1 MNPLPLPVPL
11 AAAEVSSVDTELPAY
26 LFLHELTSRG
36 YVHAVVR
43 DLPVAHTPDVLPEGH
58 QLVLGVDNTAG
69 HDHVALVEDCV
80 VWLESWRRGGRL
92 RVAAAHPEAARR
104 VTEQLLSRL
113 TPSSGPG
120 QVRVEFADAQTGS
133 RHIDLDVTPWPQ
145 ISHLYPAAVVA
156 SMQRLAAHEPTD
168 DDPRLLL
175 WHGRPGTGKTTA
187 LRALLDA
194 WRDWTAPVVVSDPG
208 SLLTDGR
215 YLRRILLDQPD
226 DDAAWRL
233 IVMEDAEALLRAHQ
247 GGSAV
252 GKMLNLADGLLGQ
265 GLRCLFLLTTN
276 QGLDQV
282 HPALLRP
289 GRCLSLVEF
298 APLSPSEASVLRGEA
313 IARPMTLAE
322 VMSREVDVVIDLHP
336 DVGTYL
342 YL

>member
-156 SMQRLAAHEPTD
+156 SMQRLAAHGTTTHDCCCGTVGPAPAR
-168 DDPRLLL
+168 PRRF
-175 WHGRPGTGKTTA
+175 GRCWTPGGTGP
-187 LRALLDA
+187 LR
-194 WRDWTAPVVVSDPG
+194 WWSVTR
-208 SLLTDGR
+208 
-215 YLRRILLDQPD
+215 
-226 DDAAWRL
+226 
-233 IVMEDAEALLRAHQ
+233 
-247 GGSAV
+247 
-252 GKMLNLADGLLGQ
+252 
-265 GLRCLFLLTTN
+265 
-276 QGLDQV
+276 
-282 HPALLRP
+282 
-289 GRCLSLVEF
+289 GRC
-298 APLSPSEASVLRGEA
+298 SPMAVICDASCSTSRTTTPRG
-313 IARPMTLAE
+313 
-322 VMSREVDVVIDLHP
+322 
-336 DVGTYL
+336 G
-342 YL
+342 

>member
-1 MNPLPLPVPL
+1 MNPVALPVPT
-11 AAAEVSSVDTELPAY
+11 AAAEVSRVDTELPAF

-43 DLPVAHTPDVLPEGH
+43 DLPVAHTADVLPEGH
-58 QLVLGVDNTAG
+58 HLVLGVDNTAG
-69 HDHVALVEDCV
+69 HDHVALIEDCV
-80 VWLESWRRGGRL
+80 VWLESWHRGGRL
-92 RVAAAHPEAARR
+92 RVAAAEHEAARR

-113 TPSSGPG
+113 TPPSGPG
-120 QVRVEFADAQTGS
+120 QVRVEFADARTGS
-133 RHIDLDVTPWPQ
+133 RHLDLDVKPWSQ

-156 SMQRLAAHEPTD
+156 SMQRLADHEPVD

-175 WHGRPGTGKTTA
+175 WYGRPGTGKTTA

-194 WRDWTAPVVVSDPG
+194 WREWTAPVVISDPG
-208 SLLTDGR
+208 ALLTDGR
-215 YLRRILLDQPD
+215 YLRRILLDQSD
-226 DDAAWRL
+226 DAWRL

-247 GGSAV
+247 GGSTV
-252 GKMLNLADGLLGQ
+252 GTMLNLADGLLGQ

-289 GRCLSLVEF
+289 GRCLSLLEF
-298 APLSPSEASVLRGEA
+298 APLSASEASALRGEA
-313 IARPMTLAE
+313 ISRPMTLAE
-322 VMSREVDVVIDLHP
+322 VMSREVDVVTDLRP